1 MLSPQTALMLIALLS
16 QSQPFNLST
25 VSLII
30 LVFLSEGWDAYE
42 SHKTLNH
49 ICGVYSLN
57 VLHFEFLPYITLQCV
72 TFFMTTLKQPNT
84 GLQTCSRESLQMA
97 DS

>member
-25 VSLII
+25 VSLIM

-49 ICGVYSLN
+49 IYGVYSLN
-57 VLHFEFLPYITLQCV
+57 VRHFEFLPYITLQCV
-72 TFFMTTLKQPNT
+72 MTTSLKQPIT
-84 GLQTCSRESLQMA
+84 GLQTCSRESLQIA